1 MIRGRRGRRMQL
13 MRIRA
18 TIGEAV
24 GAGILADGKT
34 VGRMYDLMLA
44 CAILIGLL
52 VLGGA
57 ILMLV
62 RRSVLE
68 KGQRNQADDALEQV
82 ERLHRQG
89 ALSDAE
95 FDRARR
101 ALAAQQ
107 GERERRTDKTVE
119 PTDDEG

>member
-1 MIRGRRGRRMQL
+1 MTLMQ
-13 MRIRA
+13 I
-18 TIGEAV
+18 TGPIGAAA
-24 GAGILADGKT
+24 GAGMLAGEQA
-34 VGRMYDLMLA
+34 VRRMYDLMLA

-62 RRSVLE
+62 RRWVLE
-68 KGQRNQADDALEQV
+68 NDRRQQAGDALEQI

-89 ALSDAE
+89 ALSDGE

-101 ALAAQQ
+101 ALLAGQ
-107 GERERRTDKTVE
+107 GEENRQADKRVER
-119 PTDDEG
+119 TDDEG